1 VHRRSKR
8 STGTR
13 ASRGATPSRLALLLA
28 ALAAATIACG
38 DDSSGG
44 GNPPAIG
51 TTPIATPGSAAVA
64 TERAVDQATGKAP
77 PAAAGDGSSGTPAP
91 IAGIQ
96 HPPLNTDEFID
107 APEHRDPF
115 APFVMP
121 KPEVGLVAQPTPELP
136 VTPIATPEN
145 VLFPDVDIEDLQCR
159 MILALR
165 GEKPRAYLLGPDG
178 QHAYVRQG
186 DFVGRSIR
194 SGVNE
199 PEVHWRVY
207 EVQEGGVSFELSNAT
222 GEEGDTGLRPA
233 LRLYTMEEMRSFENL
248 FSLR

>member
-1 VHRRSKR
+1 MARRGLR
-8 STGTR
+8 
-13 ASRGATPSRLALLLA
+13 PPDLFLLA
-28 ALAAATIACG
+28 ALAAAAPACG
-38 DDSSGG
+38 DDEPSSA
-44 GNPPAIG
+44 PPAVG
-51 TTPIATPGSAAVA
+51 TTPVATPGSAAAA
-64 TERAVDQATGKAP
+64 TDRAVDQATGQAP
-77 PAAAGDGSSGTPAP
+77 AEVVAAGGSGTATPAV
-91 IAGIQ
+91 GIQ
-96 HPPLNTDEFID
+96 HPPLASDEFVD

-121 KPEVGLVAQPTPELP
+121 KPEAGSTLTNPPPELP
-136 VTPIATPEN
+136 VTPIVTPQN
-145 VLFPDVDIEDLQCR
+145 VFFPDVDIEQLQCR

-165 GEKPRAYLLGPDG
+165 GEKPRAYILGPDG

-186 DFVGRSIR
+186 DYVGRSIR
-194 SGVNE
+194 GGVNE

-222 GEEGDTGLRPA
+222 GAEGDTGLRPA